1 MKHKLKIVDIREESD
16 KTKTY
21 LLEKPIELN
30 WDEGSHTHIAHSGYD
45 DGEFPN
51 KNLVRHMS
59 IMTLNQENLL
69 GFTTRLNDKPS
80 EFKRRL
86 AELNIGDDLIVFKL
100 GSRMRLRRENKS
112 IVLLSMGVGIAT
124 MRPLIKTFLEDNSQI
139 PHLIN
144 INVDNTNS
152 HVYQSELDASETS
165 NYHNYWTKSRV
176 EFYQTLTNILK
187 DNHSIFYIVGSDLF
201 LRTVIKKLKSLGI
214 KLDDIVIDKKDG
226 ILQLYYEF

>member
-176 EFYQTLTNILK
+176 EFYQTLTNTIN

>member
-1 MKHKLKIVDIREESD
+1 MKHKLKIVDIREEAD

-30 WDEGSHTHIAHSGYD
+30 WDEGSHTHIAHRGYD
-45 DGEFPN
+45 EGEFSD

-59 IMTLNQENLL
+59 IITLDHENLL

-86 AELNIGDDLIVFKL
+86 AELNIGDELIVFKL
-100 GSRMRLRRENKS
+100 GSRMKLRRENKS
-112 IVLLSMGVGIAT
+112 VILLSMGVGIAT
-124 MRPLIKTFLEDNSQI
+124 MRSIIKAFLEDDSKI
-139 PHLIN
+139 PLLIN
-144 INVDNTNS
+144 INVDNTNT
-152 HVYQSELDASETS
+152 HVFASELDAIKTS

-176 EFYQTLTNILK
+176 EFYQTLTNTIK
-187 DNHSIFYIVGSDLF
+187 DKSSIFYIVGSDVF
-201 LRTVIKKLKSLGI
+201 LRTVIKKLKSLGVRI
-214 KLDDIVIDKKDG
+214 EDIVIDKKDG

>member
-1 MKHKLKIVDIREESD
+1 MKHKLKIVDIREETD

-176 EFYQTLTNILK
+176 EFYQTLTNTIN
-187 DNHSIFYIVGSDLF
+187 DNQSIFYIVGSDLF
-201 LRTVIKKLKSLGI
+201 LRTVIKKLKTLGI
-214 KLDDIVIDKKDG
+214 KLEDIVIDKKDG

>member
-1 MKHKLKIVDIREESD
+1 MKHKLKIVNIREEAD

-21 LLEKPIELN
+21 LLEKPIDLN
-30 WDEGSHTHIAHSGYD
+30 WDEGSHTHIAHRGYD
-45 DGEFPN
+45 EGEFPN

-59 IMTLNQENLL
+59 IMTLNHENLL

-86 AELNIGDDLIVFKL
+86 AELNIGDELIVFKL
-100 GSRMRLRRENKS
+100 GSRMKLRRENKS
-112 IVLLSMGVGIAT
+112 IILLSMGVGIAT
-124 MRPLIKTFLEDNSQI
+124 MRPIIKTFLEDNTKITQ
-139 PHLIN
+139 LIN
-144 INVDNTNS
+144 INVDSTKT
-152 HVYQSELDASETS
+152 HVYQDELDAIETT

-176 EFYQTLTNILK
+176 EFYQTLTNAINDK
-187 DNHSIFYIVGSDLF
+187 SSIFYIVGSDLF

-214 KLDDIVIDKKDG
+214 QIEDIVIDKKDG

>member
-124 MRPLIKTFLEDNSQI
+124 MRPLIKTFLEDNSKI

-176 EFYQTLTNILK
+176 EFYQTLTNTIN

>member
-124 MRPLIKTFLEDNSQI
+124 MRPLIKTFLEDNSKI

-152 HVYQSELDASETS
+152 HVYQSELDANETS

-176 EFYQTLTNILK
+176 EFYQTLTNTIS

>member
-124 MRPLIKTFLEDNSQI
+124 MRPLIKTFLEDNSKI